1 MRRTLASVTI
11 SALTLISSTSLAG
24 CAEGLSFRRD
34 DRLVITA
41 PGDGELVSEPVLV
54 QWTMKPQ
61 PAQVRGFLVLVDR
74 APQPPGTTVEH
85 FKVDNR
91 SNLYKTDT
99 LSVEIPAFEAGTT
112 GPKNRRNRHR
122 IVVVPLDAA
131 GRRVGENSEHI
142 EVDVFRDEG

>member
-1 MRRTLASVTI
+1 MLGALVLAS
-11 SALTLISSTSLAG
+11 LTS
-24 CAEGLSFRRD
+24 CAKGLSFRRD

-54 QWTMKPQ
+54 EWTMTPR
-61 PAQVRGFLVLVDR
+61 PANVRGFLVLVDR
-74 APQPPGTTVEH
+74 APQPPGTTIEH

-91 SNLYKTDT
+91 SNLYRTDL
-99 LSVEIPAFEAGTT
+99 LSVEIPAFESATT

-122 IVVVPLDAA
+122 IVVVPLDGD

>member
-1 MRRTLASVTI
+1 MKRVLISCSLATLA
-11 SALTLISSTSLAG
+11 LTSLTS

-54 QWTMKPQ
+54 EWKMSPR
-61 PAQVRGFLVLVDR
+61 PANVRGFLVLVDR
-74 APQPPGTTVEH
+74 APQPPGSTIEH

-91 SNLYKTDT
+91 SNLYQTAT
-99 LSVEIPAFEAGTT
+99 LSVEIPALEASTT

-122 IVVVPLDAA
+122 IVVIALDAA
-131 GRRVGENSEHI
+131 GRRIGENSEHI